1 MCPRAMH
8 ACARCEYRYIM
19 ACRHVHERMD
29 VYVRTCTY
37 TIKWMHGARGRE
49 LKSGYET
56 RYCVDH
62 VPGAY
67 DRRAANTA
75 RLFAHA
81 LSESTHVYV
90 Y

>member
-1 MCPRAMH
+1 MQARARTDGCIRTYM
-8 ACARCEYRYIM
+8 YIYDQ
-19 ACRHVHERMD
+19 VG
-29 VYVRTCTY
+29 
-37 TIKWMHGARGRE
+37 GARGRE

-56 RYCVDH
+56 RYSVDH